1 MWMVGVVIKTMLV
14 AIALVAIVPTTATRE
29 DHEQLVGVVVVVK
42 TTMAWVVGMGKV
54 LNHCPWKDGTIVWRN
69 WNPLLLPTLPETII
83 TVWIGPD
90 H

>member
-1 MWMVGVVIKTMLV
+1 MRVVVVVIKAMLV
-14 AIALVAIVPTTATRE
+14 AIALVAIVPTTAMRE
-29 DHEQLVGVVVVVK
+29 DHEQLVGVVVVE
-42 TTMAWVVGMGKV
+42 TTTAWVVGMGRV
-54 LNHCPWKDGTIVWRN
+54 RNRCQWKDGTIGWSN

>member
-29 DHEQLVGVVVVVK
+29 DHEQLVGVVVVE
-42 TTMAWVVGMGKV
+42 TTMAWVVGMGRV